1 MKKLLTESLE
11 DYLEA
16 IAELSAAE
24 GHAHTKE
31 IAEKLKVKMPSVTG
45 ALRQLAQMGYIT
57 YNTHYP
63 VTLTEKG
70 KLIAEQVAARH
81 KLLKKFFTDI
91 LGMFPEAA
99 TEAACH
105 LEHLI
110 DEDTANRFVLFSE
123 AIENRLDARNLR
135 VFLSEAIELMEENS
149 GAECRTL
156 NSLLPGS
163 SAVIR
168 RIGRNIS
175 DPEKLNLKCGDT
187 VTLQSVPLDKTH
199 LHLQVNGKS
208 VEISLAVAENIFI

>member
-31 IAEKLKVKMPSVTG
+31 IADKLKVKMPSVTG
-45 ALRQLAQMGYIT
+45 ALRQLAQMGYIV

-63 VTLTEKG
+63 VTLTDKG

-81 KLLKKFFTDI
+81 KVLKKFFIDI

-123 AIENRLDARNLR
+123 AIENRIDARNLR
-135 VFLSEAIELMEENS
+135 VFLSEALEM
-149 GAECRTL
+149 GGTFRTL
-156 NSLLPGS
+156 NTLKSGE

-168 RIGRNIS
+168 RIGRNVTS
-175 DPEKLNLKCGDT
+175 PEKLKLKCGST
-187 VTLQSVPLDKTH
+187 VTLQSIPLDKSHFH
-199 LHLQVNGKS
+199 LS
-208 VEISLAVAENIFI
+208 VDGNPLEIDLETAENIFI

>member
-31 IAEKLKVKMPSVTG
+31 IADKLKVKMPSVTG
-45 ALRQLAQMGYIT
+45 AMRQLAQMGYIV

-81 KLLKKFFTDI
+81 KVLKKFFIDI

-123 AIENRLDARNLR
+123 AIENRIDARNLR
-135 VFLSEAIELMEENS
+135 VFLSEALEM
-149 GAECRTL
+149 GGTFRTL
-156 NSLLPGS
+156 NTLKSGE

-168 RIGRNIS
+168 RIGRNVTS
-175 DPEKLNLKCGDT
+175 PEKLKLKCGST
-187 VTLQSVPLDKTH
+187 VTLQSIPLDKSHFH
-199 LHLQVNGKS
+199 LS
-208 VEISLAVAENIFI
+208 VDGNPLEIDLETAENIFI